1 MILSR
6 FFLFAPVFFMTLPA
20 MAQIQSPMLA
30 SQLQQMCQSRYDV
43 EAGLCAGY
51 IAAVADKLMRDSNPA
66 NAVCL
71 SPAIGP
77 QTLVDNVLRDWSEN
91 EIAPQEMAF
100 EAVEGVLRRRFR
112 CP

>member
-1 MILSR
+1 MILR
-6 FFLFAPVFFMTLPA
+6 RLAAFALFFLTAFPA
-20 MAQIQSPMLA
+20 GAQVQSPLTA
-30 SQLQQMCQSRYDV
+30 HQLHQMCQSRYDV

-51 IAAVADKLMRDSNPA
+51 VAAVADKLMRDSNPA

-77 QTLVDNVLRDWSEN
+77 QTLVDNVLRDWSQA